1 MNKIKIIQGRNAN
14 ANMSKLVTSA
24 PPSKLAH
31 LVFIF
36 CIYFLLKMPIFP
48 LHLKLITT
56 GCISMLQT
64 HSYLPLCMMQSVPNT
79 CINELCVTVF
89 WICLLMH
96 CYLQLC
102 VTIFWKRLLMH
113 CMSESSWPNITC
125 DISQTNR
132 SLSPVQNII
141 IPSQISFRGRRRKIF
156 VVLAL
161 MGIAWRSGD

>member
-14 ANMSKLVTSA
+14 ANMSKLVTSG

-64 HSYLPLCMMQSVPNT
+64 HSYLPLCMIQSVSNT
-79 CINELCVTVF
+79 CINELLFTSVCYSVLNMSINALLFTTVCYNVLKTSINALHVRELVTQHH
-89 WICLLMH
+89 L
-96 CYLQLC
+96 
-102 VTIFWKRLLMH
+102 
-113 CMSESSWPNITC
+113 
-125 DISQTNR
+125 
-132 SLSPVQNII
+132 
-141 IPSQISFRGRRRKIF
+141 
-156 VVLAL
+156 
-161 MGIAWRSGD
+161 